1 MTNFTDQILQQL
13 DPSSISAIA
22 SQLGLDPAQAQ
33 AAVEQAVPLVV
44 GGLANGASTAQGAS
58 ALFET
63 AKAHSALD
71 LGSILGSALGAGAPG
86 RGAEGGLGGLGGL
99 GSILGGMLGGGA
111 GVGAGAGGGGLDAGA
126 ILGGLFGGRQD
137 QAAQN
142 LGKSSGIGTR
152 NAGMLLAILAPIV
165 MSIIGR
171 MSQGKG
177 LDAGGLGGALAQET
191 QANRQGANGGLLGS
205 VLDQDGDGQFGVS
218 DLLKLGTQMFSGSR
232 RA

>member
-1 MTNFTDQILQQL
+1 MTTRFTDEILQQL

-22 SQLGLDPAQAQ
+22 SQLGIDPAQART
-33 AAVEQAVPLVV
+33 AVEQAVPLVI
-44 GGLANGASTAQGAS
+44 GGLANGASTTQGAS
-58 ALFET
+58 ALHE
-63 AKAHSALD
+63 AAQAHSALD
-71 LGSILGSALGAGAPG
+71 I
-86 RGAEGGLGGLGGL
+86 
-99 GSILGGMLGGGA
+99 GSILGGMLGAGAPAARKADAGLGGGLGSVLGGLLGGGA
-111 GVGAGAGGGGLDAGA
+111 GGSAGGGLDAGA

-142 LGKSSGIGTR
+142 LGKSSGIGTQ

-165 MSIIGR
+165 MGAIGR

-177 LDAGGLGGALAQET
+177 MDAGSLGGALAQES
-191 QANRQGANGGLLGS
+191 QLNRQGADGGLLGS

-218 DLLKLGTQMFSGSR
+218 DLLKLGTQMFGGTR